1 MNSPK
6 LTIAAVEREVGLSK
20 DVLRV
25 WERRYGF
32 PSPERDANG
41 ERLYAASQVERLG
54 HIKRLMEQ
62 GHRPGRLL
70 ALPVDELLALGRPAG
85 PAGSSM
91 PNEPDAE
98 LFAAIQLVREHRAT
112 ELQEHLHRR
121 LARQGLLGFVQDTAA
136 PLTQAVG
143 QSWERGELQVHE
155 EHLFTELLQR
165 VLRQAILTVPAGRS
179 PRVLL
184 TTPPSEPH
192 ELGLLMAEAALA
204 LEGAHCISL
213 GPQMPVGNIARAAAA
228 HAADVVALSFSAAYP
243 QRQVVPVLAQLR
255 AELAP
260 AVALWAGGA
269 GMRRVSSPEG
279 AQRVST
285 FEEIATAVARWRDNA
300 ACRSNPGP

>member
-1 MNSPK
+1 MNTPK

-41 ERLYAASQVERLG
+41 ERLYPAMQVERLR
-54 HIKRLMEQ
+54 HIKRLMDQ

-70 ALPVDELLALGRPAG
+70 TLPPDQLPALSG
-85 PAGSSM
+85 PSGDAAASTAAVG
-91 PNEPDAE
+91 PDSDVS
-98 LFAAIQLVREHRAT
+98 AAIRLIREHQAT
-112 ELQEHLHRR
+112 ALLERLHHR
-121 LARQGLLGFVQDTAA
+121 LARQGLMDFVQDTAA

-143 QSWERGELQVHE
+143 QAWERGELQVHE

-165 VLRQAILTVPAGRS
+165 VLRQAIVAVPPGRA

-184 TTPPSEPH
+184 TTPPGEPH

-204 LEGAHCISL
+204 LEGAHCIPL
-213 GPQMPVGNIARAAAA
+213 GPQVPVGNIARAAAA
-228 HAADVVALSFSAAYP
+228 HAADVVALSFSAAFP
-243 QRQVVPVLAQLR
+243 QRQVGPVLSQLR
-255 AELAP
+255 DELAP
-260 AVALWAGGA
+260 PVALWAGGA
-269 GMRRVSSPEG
+269 GMRRVSTPEG

-285 FEEIATAVARWRDNA
+285 FEEVAAALARWRDEKDGA
-300 ACRSNPGP
+300 SASP

>member
-1 MNSPK
+1 MIEAK

-32 PSPERDANG
+32 PSPERDAHG
-41 ERLYAASQVERLG
+41 ERLYPASQVERLR
-54 HIKRLMEQ
+54 HIKRLMDQ

-70 ALPVDELLALGRPAG
+70 SLGPDQWPSLAG
-85 PAGSSM
+85 PVAPSATSV
-91 PNEPDAE
+91 PPDTE
-98 LFAAIQLVREHRAT
+98 LSAAIALLREHRAT
-112 ELQEHLHRR
+112 DLLERLHHR
-121 LARQGLLGFVQDTAA
+121 LARQGLMGFVQDTAA
-136 PLTQAVG
+136 PLTAAVG
-143 QSWERGELQVHE
+143 DAWERGELQVHE

-165 VLRQAILTVPAGRS
+165 VLRQAIVSVPPGRS

-184 TTPPSEPH
+184 TTPPGEPH

-228 HAADVVALSFSAAYP
+228 HAADVVALSISAAFP
-243 QRQVVPVLAQLR
+243 ARQVAPVLAQLR
-255 AELAP
+255 DELAP

-269 GMRRVSSPEG
+269 GMRRVPPPDG
-279 AQRVST
+279 AQRVSS
-285 FEEIATAVARWRDNA
+285 FEEVTAALARWRGSA
-300 ACRSNPGP
+300 RSG

>member
-1 MNSPK
+1 MNEAK

-41 ERLYAASQVERLG
+41 ERLYPASQVDRLR
-54 HIKRLMEQ
+54 HIKRLMDQ

-70 ALPVDELLALGRPAG
+70 SLGPDELPTLTRPAG
-85 PAGSSM
+85 DAPPSTSI
-91 PNEPDAE
+91 EPDAA
-98 LFAAIQLVREHRAT
+98 LSAAIALLRGHRAT
-112 ELQEHLHRR
+112 DLLERLHHR
-121 LARQGLLGFVQDTAA
+121 LARQGLMGFVQDTAV
-136 PLTQAVG
+136 PLTAAVG
-143 QSWERGELQVHE
+143 DAWERGELQVHE

-165 VLRQAILTVPAGRS
+165 VLRQAISSVPPGRA

-184 TTPPSEPH
+184 TTAPGEPH

-228 HAADVVALSFSAAYP
+228 HAADVVALSFSAAFP
-243 QRQVVPVLAQLR
+243 ARQVAPVLAQLR
-255 AELAP
+255 DELAP
-260 AVALWAGGA
+260 GVALWAGGA
-269 GMRRVSSPEG
+269 GMRRIPPPDG

-285 FEEIATAVARWRDNA
+285 FEEVAAALARWRADNDA
-300 ACRSNPGP
+300 PANMG